1 MLQYF
6 TTYGQ
11 VSASAYWHDDPSL
24 PLGQCTLSALGEEQT
39 RLLGEHLKSLG
50 FCGTILCSPF
60 SYTLETAELI
70 AENTGSKIIPF
81 APLHERFPDAESL
94 GQFDGMTMETIRARY
109 SHIAPEATLEYPW
122 WPQAPE
128 SADDVMRRV
137 VLGYSQLT
145 REYTDQELLFL
156 GHNATCEAL
165 ISILELKSKPNSRQ
179 YNCALTT
186 VEPISWKFVPE
197 VRNTAFFPYQKTT
210 LNCKTKEDCD
220 LTYFAAP
227 HDAQIPLPDLSS
239 FTGELVLHIG
249 DTESWEYPC
258 VRHLFEL
265 VKPDVIL
272 HTGDMADEV
281 KIGRHPEYRYE
292 YVRKISVLLDMM
304 KQTGA
309 RLVIVPGNHDIAEEI
324 IRLAPEAEVYPAGS
338 EVILSGVPCRVGHE
352 VRKMVFD
359 RKYCLYGHG
368 MAGEK
373 WRYSMNV
380 PGNHCR
386 FNVAFGTFFYDL
398 ANDRFA
404 RVGRPIPTIPNP

>member
-6 TTYGQ
+6 TSHGQ
-11 VSASAYWHDDPSL
+11 VDCQTYWHDDPQL
-24 PLGQCTLSALGEEQT
+24 PLGQCALSELGREQAQ
-39 RLLGEHLKSLG
+39 LLGEHLKTLG

-60 SYTLETAELI
+60 SHALETAELI
-70 AENTGSKIIPF
+70 ADATGSVILPF
-81 APLHERFPDAESL
+81 APLQERFPDTESVRH
-94 GQFDGMTMETIRARY
+94 FHGMTIEEIRSRF
-109 SHIAPEATLEYPW
+109 SHIAPDAVLEYPW
-122 WPQAPE
+122 WPQICESPE
-128 SADDVMRRV
+128 DVMRRV
-137 VLGYSQLT
+137 ALGYGQVV
-145 REYTDQELLFL
+145 REYPDQELLFL
-156 GHNATCEAL
+156 GHGATCDAF
-165 ISILELKSKPNSRQ
+165 ISILELQPAPNSRQ

-186 VEPISWKFVPE
+186 VEPISWRYVPE
-197 VRNTAFFPYQKTT
+197 VRSTAFLPYQKTT
-210 LNCKTKEDCD
+210 LNCQSKENCD
-220 LTYFAAP
+220 LAYFAAP
-227 HDAQIPLPDLSS
+227 HNAQIPLPDLSAY
-239 FTGELVLHIG
+239 TGELVLHIG

-258 VRHLFEL
+258 LRHLFEL
-265 VKPDVIL
+265 VRPDVIL

-309 RLVIVPGNHDIAEEI
+309 RLVIVPGNHDLAEEI

-373 WRYSMNV
+373 WRYSMNI
-380 PGNHCR
+380 PGGHCR

-398 ANDRFA
+398 ANDRFS
-404 RVGRPIPTIPNP
+404 RIGRPIPTIPNP